1 MDFCHLHCHS
11 EMSLL
16 DGMSRVSEL
25 PRRARELGMSALAL
39 TDHGVLSGA
48 VEFTAAC
55 REEGV
60 KPILGAEGYLARRGH
75 LDKEPK
81 LDDAP
86 YHLLMLAESQIGYRN
101 LVELVSTAWTEGF
114 YYRPR
119 VDKELLSAH
128 QEGLIVSSGCLSGEI
143 PSLILAGRLE
153 QAWESARWYREVF
166 GPDRFLIELMDHGL
180 EDEMRLR
187 PHLLEMASRLDLKLV
202 ATQDAH
208 YLSPDDARSHDI
220 LLCIQTAKTVNQPD
234 RMRYPNGSFYL
245 KSPDEMG
252 QLFSELPQA
261 LTNTLEIAE
270 RCAASVEWSGPHAP
284 EFTLPAGETAKT
296 HLRAL
301 VTSRLSERYPNPSP
315 EVLRRLENELAVISG
330 TGFESYFLITADFVD
345 FARRQQIAVGPGR
358 GSAPGSV
365 VAYVLGITDV
375 DPIAYHL
382 LFERFLNPE
391 RISPPD
397 IDIDFDYTRRDEV
410 IRYVR
415 DRYGEDRVAHIITF
429 GTLAARAAIRDVAR
443 ALEVPYGEADRMAKL
458 VPAEIGITLERALEL
473 SPELAAM
480 ARLSP
485 QLQELFTIAR
495 KLEGMPR
502 HASVHAAGIVI
513 APGPLNQLVPL
524 QKMADGTVVTQFTM
538 TALEEVGLLK
548 MDFLGLRT
556 LTVIDNAV
564 SQLQASGETVPDRHQ
579 MPLDDQATLRLLAE
593 ADTYGVFQMES
604 DGMRQLLLDLRPSG
618 IEDVIAAVSLYRPG
632 PMENIKLFLAQKHSG
647 DVRYLHPDLK
657 PILADTYGV
666 IVYQEQVME
675 VAAVM
680 AGYSLAEADLLRRAM
695 GKKKAEILIAERAK
709 FIQGCLAK
717 GHPMALAES
726 LYDLI
731 FRFANYGFNRAHGA
745 SYGLLAYQTAYL
757 KAHHPAAYLAAH
769 LTSLVGNEGKVAEGL
784 ADLSAHQVA
793 VLAPDVNKSQVAFT
807 MEGKAVRV
815 GLLDVKNLG
824 EQAAEELVLARAG
837 GYSSLFDLLSRLPT
851 LNRRAVESLIRAG
864 ALDGL
869 GERSQHLAV
878 LAPYLDEV
886 ARRRRRQISGQISLF
901 EEAAELEP
909 SLPQVA
915 PQSDRERLAGEQ
927 EALGFFLSGHPL
939 DAFGQEIAS
948 GRLTMPSRLADHRDG
963 ERVSV
968 AAVIDRVRRLTTRK
982 GEPMARLVLSDR
994 VGQAQAVVFPQA
1006 MAQAAGFLE
1015 SGLAVQ
1021 VSGRLEHQEEGS
1033 TILVE
1038 QVEALAKEPELI
1050 VTWDPEAAREPLL
1063 QVLAACA
1070 GRSPVVLSW
1079 QGQETRLPDL
1089 RVDVGLSLLES
1100 SLLQLTGEGGFSIR
1114 RPKAADGGA
1123 GGQP

>member
-48 VEFTAAC
+48 VDFTAAC
-55 REEGV
+55 RDEGV

-75 LDKEPK
+75 LDKEPR
-81 LDDAP
+81 LDDQP

-101 LVELVSTAWTEGF
+101 LVQLVSTAWTAGF

-119 VDKELLSAH
+119 VDKELLAAH
-128 QEGLIVSSGCLSGEI
+128 QEGLIVTSGCLSGEI
-143 PSLILAGRLE
+143 PSLILAGQVE
-153 QAWESARWYREVF
+153 QAWQSARWYRDVF
-166 GPDRFLIELMDHGL
+166 GPERFLIELMDHGL
-180 EDEMRLR
+180 EDELRVR
-187 PHLLEMASRLDLKLV
+187 PHLLEMAQRLDLKLI

-208 YLSPDDARSHDI
+208 YLYPEDARAHDI

-245 KSPDEMG
+245 KSPQEMAR
-252 QLFSELPQA
+252 LFAEIPQA
-261 LTNTLEIAE
+261 VTNTLAIAE
-270 RCAASVEWSGPHAP
+270 RCQASPGWEGAHAP
-284 EFTLPAGETAKT
+284 DFVLPAGETAKS
-296 HLRAL
+296 HLHAL
-301 VTSRLSERYPNPSP
+301 VASRLPERYANPSAQ
-315 EVLRRLENELAVISG
+315 VLQRLDDELAVISG

-345 FARRQQIAVGPGR
+345 FARRQGIAVGPGR

-365 VAYVLGITDV
+365 VAYVLGITDI

-443 ALEVPYGEADRMAKL
+443 ALEVPYAEADRMAKL
-458 VPAEIGITLERALEL
+458 VPAELGITLERALDL
-473 SPELAAM
+473 APELMSM
-480 ARLSP
+480 AHLTP
-485 QLQELFTIAR
+485 QLSELFEIAR

-524 QKMADGTVVTQFTM
+524 QKMTDGTVVTQFTM
-538 TALEEVGLLK
+538 TALEEIGLLK

-556 LTVIDNAV
+556 LTVIDQAV
-564 SQLQASGETVPDRHQ
+564 RQLQAAGAPVPDRGQ
-579 MPLDDQATLRLLAE
+579 MPLDDAATLRLLGE

-604 DGMRQLLLDLRPSG
+604 DGMRQLLRDLRPSG

-632 PMENIKLFLAQKHSG
+632 PMENIKLFLQQKHSG
-647 DVRYLHPDLK
+647 AIHYLHPDLA

-680 AGYSLAEADLLRRAM
+680 AGYTLAEADLLRRAM

-709 FIQGCLAK
+709 FVQGCLGK
-717 GHPMALAES
+717 GHPLALAES

-745 SYGLLAYQTAYL
+745 SYGLLAYQTAFL

-769 LTSLVGNEGKVAEGL
+769 LTSLAGNEGKVAEGL
-784 ADLSAHQVA
+784 ADLAAHQVA
-793 VLAPDVNKSQVAFT
+793 VLAPDVNHSQVAFST
-807 MEGKAVRV
+807 EGPAVRV
-815 GLLDVKNLG
+815 GLLAVKNLG
-824 EQAAEELVLARAG
+824 EQAAAELVAERG
-837 GYSSLFDLLSRLPT
+837 SGYRSLFDLLARLPS
-851 LNRRAVESLIRAG
+851 LNRRAAESLIRAG
-864 ALDGL
+864 ALDAL
-869 GERSQHLAV
+869 GTRSQHLAA
-878 LAPYLDEV
+878 LAPYMDEV
-886 ARRRRRQISGQISLF
+886 ARRRRRQSTGQIGLF
-901 EEAAELEP
+901 EEAEASEP
-909 SLPQVA
+909 TLPPVPA
-915 PQSDRERLAGEQ
+915 QSDAERLAGEQ
-927 EALGFFLSGHPL
+927 DALGFFLSGHPL
-939 DAFGQEIAS
+939 DAFGEEIAI
-948 GRLTMPSRLADHRDG
+948 GRLTTVSRLGERRDG

-968 AAVIDRVRRLTTRK
+968 AGVIDKVRTLTTKK
-982 GEPMARLVLSDR
+982 GEPMARLTLSDR
-994 VGQAQAVVFPQA
+994 FGQAQAVVFPQA
-1006 MAQAAGFLE
+1006 MAKAGAFLE
-1015 SGLAVQ
+1015 GGLAVQ
-1021 VSGRLEHQEEGS
+1021 VTGRVEHQEEES

-1038 QVEALAKEPELI
+1038 QIEALAKEPELI
-1050 VTWDPEAAREPLL
+1050 VAWDPEAARESLL
-1063 QVLAACA
+1063 QVLSACA

-1079 QGQETRLPDL
+1079 QGEETRLPDV
-1089 RVDVGLSLLES
+1089 RVDVGRSLLTTALEK
-1100 SLLQLTGEGGFSIR
+1100 LIGPGGFSVR
-1114 RPKAADGGA
+1114 RP
-1123 GGQP
+1123 